1 MRDINRRALLTQTTT
16 AGVMLAIGAL
26 YPTVVVARS
35 VSGDCAAIAKDT
47 QLGQMAA
54 DLGARVMDIHWPA
67 GFEPER
73 SDLFAHNET
82 RVDVACE
89 TVWRHIVVARAW
101 PDWYP
106 NAQGWSPRRR
116 AHARTGRAL
125 ALDDVRPRHREP
137 RAGIRAGSAA
147 RLVRRRPPARRRP
160 STIAGCCR
168 RRATA
173 VASPWTRRASDRER
187 LRSARQTKL
196 ACIVAI
202 RCGWP
207 HSNGSPRA
215 AEPAWS
221 HEMQPPTHLRGP

>member
-1 MRDINRRALLTQTTT
+1 LIFMRSITADVGLHTLQREQRNARLTRNGEVNMRDINRRALLTQTTT
-16 AGVMLAIGAL
+16 AGVMLAIGVL

-47 QLGQMAA
+47 QQGQMAA

-89 TVWRHIVVARAW
+89 TVWRHIVVAHAW

-106 NAQGWSPRRR
+106 NAQGGSPGRR

-125 ALDDVRPRHREP
+125 ALDDVRPRH
-137 RAGIRAGSAA
+137 
-147 RLVRRRPPARRRP
+147 
-160 STIAGCCR
+160 
-168 RRATA
+168 
-173 VASPWTRRASDRER
+173 
-187 LRSARQTKL
+187 
-196 ACIVAI
+196 
-202 RCGWP
+202 
-207 HSNGSPRA
+207 
-215 AEPAWS
+215 
-221 HEMQPPTHLRGP
+221 